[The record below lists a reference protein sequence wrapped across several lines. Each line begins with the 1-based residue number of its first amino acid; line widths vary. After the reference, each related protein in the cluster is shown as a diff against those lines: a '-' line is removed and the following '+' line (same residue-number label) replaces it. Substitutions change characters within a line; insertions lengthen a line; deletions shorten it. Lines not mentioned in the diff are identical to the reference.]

1 MIIEKAKIECLDE
14 IFHIYKNAV
23 DLLNEKNIH
32 QWDEVYPSKDNIE
45 QDILKGQM
53 YIGIENGKIMS
64 AAVINKDFDE
74 QYSNGNWLY
83 DNFVVIHRV
92 CVNPLHQNQKIGQR
106 TMNLIED
113 LLKNMGV
120 ESIRLDAFSE
130 NPHSLHMYEKIGYKK
145 TGETNWRKGLF
156 YLYEKKI

>member
-1 MIIEKAKIECLDE
+1 MIIKKAKIEELDD
-14 IFHIYKNAV
+14 IFDIYKNAI

-32 QWDEVYPSKDNIE
+32 QWDEAYPTKNVIE

-53 YIGIENGKIMS
+53 YIGIENGKIVS
-64 AAVINKDFDE
+64 VAVINNDFDE
-74 QYSNGNWLY
+74 QYINGNWLY

-92 CVNPLHQNQKIGQR
+92 CVNPIYQNQKIGQR
-106 TMNLIED
+106 TMSLIED
-113 LLKNMGV
+113 LLKNKGI
-120 ESIRLDAFSE
+120 ESIRLDAYSK